1 MQLINIGVHTEQST
15 CIGVL
20 CRLCK
25 VEYVKTALPSH
36 GARVL

>member
-1 MQLINIGVHTEQST
+1 MQLINIGVHTEQS
-15 CIGVL
+15 IGVL

-36 GARVL
+36 GVCVV